1 MIPLFFSFST
11 IIVFINTCEL
21 YDAIHF
27 KPNAWRDLGSLNVE
41 NLKISNFKFFVVG
54 ELSKLLRGPKAAPKQ
69 FSPLSEA
76 GMASLDPNAVALPQR
91 RKRKRKNNNSLKGY
105 APQPV

>member
-1 MIPLFFSFST
+1 MVLPIKGRMRRRRYSRKTPSIFSEDS
-11 IIVFINTCEL
+11 I
-21 YDAIHF
+21 
-27 KPNAWRDLGSLNVE
+27 LGYLNVE
-41 NLKISNFKFFVVG
+41 EIKISNFKFFVVG

-91 RKRKRKNNNSLKGY
+91 RKRKRKNNNSLKG
-105 APQPV
+105 